1 LPKNTQGWFAIGSLV
16 LFTVWLFIVLPLIYL
31 PSGHSEGGLL
41 GVKPGEW
48 LMFVATALLFV
59 ATVGL
64 WWATVRLV
72 KGAEKTAERQLR
84 AYVSVTSKGL
94 DEQSEV
100 QERYVH
106 CLEVRNTGQ
115 TPAYDLKIESVTNS
129 LMHPIPPE
137 FCFPLDPLG
146 SNPSFMM
153 LGASLGVEHVSYA
166 DQILDDG
173 ELLLT
178 KSPGSGRR
186 VYTYGTVSYRDVFGH
201 CRRTEFCYFF
211 EWRFDNLPDGK
222 ALPRIAVHPSEL
234 HNDAS

>member
-1 LPKNTQGWFAIGSLV
+1 VSRNTQGWFAIGSLF
-16 LFTVWLFIVLPLIYL
+16 LFAVWLLIVLPLIYL
-31 PSGHSEGGLL
+31 PSGQIEGGWL

-48 LMFVATALLFV
+48 LMFFATVLLFV

-64 WWATVRLV
+64 WLATVRLV

-84 AYVSVTSKGL
+84 AYISVTSKGL

-100 QERYVH
+100 QERYAH
-106 CLEVRNTGQ
+106 YLELRNTGQ

-129 LMHPIPPE
+129 LTHPVPSE
-137 FCFPLDPLG
+137 FCFPFDPPG
-146 SNPSFMM
+146 ANPSVMM
-153 LGASLGVEHVSYA
+153 LGAGLRAEHVSYA

-178 KSPGSGRR
+178 KSPGSGHR
-186 VYTYGTVSYRDVFGH
+186 VYTYGTVSYRDVFGRS
-201 CRRTEFCYFF
+201 RRTEFCYFL
-211 EWRFDNLPDGK
+211 EWRFENLRDGK

-234 HNDAS
+234 HNNAS